1 MGGVAGIPGPAGDR
15 FEEVEHDF
23 LGFLERSSRAYGPLV
38 AFELAGRLWVLVND
52 PELIHDVLTAPF
64 SEVGGGPSLV
74 PGARTMGHSIT
85 MNYEPS
91 WRPRRALI
99 QRPLSHRNVLHFGD
113 LMLRRAR
120 ELADSWSSAAEVELH
135 ADLSRLTLTIV
146 AEALFSWDV
155 DAVLRKILA
164 ASQEF
169 HGDFVRSWL
178 GPPREPSDA
187 FRAAHASY
195 EALVRDIIARRRVE
209 TDSGDLLGMLLEA
222 RDADGQLLDDEAV
235 RDEANTLIFAGHST
249 TSLALTYAFSL
260 LSRHA
265 TVQRELADAIAEQLG
280 SRPLVAGDLEQIP
293 LIRAVVEETLRLYP
307 VNHFQDRTAL
317 VDVRLGDTTIA
328 AGMHLL
334 MSAWLVQRD
343 ERYFPDALAFRPE
356 RFLPE
361 QRRSIPKYAYFPFG
375 LGPKVCAGN
384 FFALLEAAL
393 VVGTMVQRYELRPAE
408 PEPPRLRP
416 TNLLDPAAD
425 VRIRLRGRRVPEGG
439 GPSPT

>member
-38 AFELAGRLWVLVND
+38 AFELAGRPWVLVND

-74 PGARTMGHSIT
+74 PGARTMGHSIM

-209 TDSGDLLGMLLEA
+209 TDSGDLLGMLLGA

-235 RDEANTLIFAGHST
+235 RDEANTLIFAAHST

-265 TVQRELADAIAEQLG
+265 TVQRELADAIAEQRGVLPG
-280 SRPLVAGDLEQIP
+280 AHDLRP
-293 LIRAVVEETLRLYP
+293 RAPGRARA
-307 VNHFQDRTAL
+307 DRTAAAQPPL
-317 VDVRLGDTTIA
+317 PAHRRGTAPVR
-328 AGMHLL
+328 
-334 MSAWLVQRD
+334 
-343 ERYFPDALAFRPE
+343 FPDQARGPRP
-356 RFLPE
+356 
-361 QRRSIPKYAYFPFG
+361 RSRG
-375 LGPKVCAGN
+375 
-384 FFALLEAAL
+384 
-393 VVGTMVQRYELRPAE
+393 R
-408 PEPPRLRP
+408 PPRP
-416 TNLLDPAAD
+416 TSTTGGRDRLAA
-425 VRIRLRGRRVPEGG
+425 IRSRAR
-439 GPSPT
+439 